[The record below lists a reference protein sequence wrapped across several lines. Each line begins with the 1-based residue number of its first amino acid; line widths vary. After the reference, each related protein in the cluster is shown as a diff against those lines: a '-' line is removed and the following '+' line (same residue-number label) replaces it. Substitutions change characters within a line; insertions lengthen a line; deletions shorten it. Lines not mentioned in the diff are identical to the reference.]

1 MNVPKRLIKTLHIP
15 TFILW
20 SGSVFI
26 SSTSHPEM
34 AELWCRIW
42 TYISLFTL
50 CVYFC
55 SSIFKERNWNTETA
69 RIFKSFFCIGI
80 LEMAYALLQFLGVF
94 PSANRHFLLTGTFD
108 NPAVLAMLIS
118 LCFPIGCHFTVNST
132 ARHKLIWKGL
142 TVSMGVCLILTGSR
156 TGILSG
162 ICSFALI
169 CRPAIKQHLQKL
181 SRTNIVILLFTT
193 LLLLTGL
200 YFHKQDSVNGRIL
213 IWRIAMEM
221 IADRPMWGWGRE
233 GFDAFYMPYQAD
245 YFLHHPASQHIL
257 LADNLTNPF
266 NEFLLFAIRYG
277 LIGLAA
283 LLLSLVFLLRS
294 ILKQK
299 SDFRGMLI
307 GIFTTLFLWSMF
319 SYPFRIPFV
328 WLTTV
333 SFISIILF
341 PNLSSHKYAKPLSTF
356 ILLCC
361 FPPIIH
367 ILHFH
372 YNKIEWV
379 KVQERSS
386 DVETTD
392 LFTQYALLYERLKG
406 DGDFLYNYGAE
417 LHYAGQ
423 YKKSLDILKECTT
436 LYNDYNVQMLMA
448 DNYQQLGFTDK
459 AILRYKYAN
468 LMVPNRFLPLYY
480 EMQVHIKERDS
491 IQACKVARTIIN
503 KPVKNQKSRTV
514 KKIISEA
521 EKYLH
526 DHTF

>member
-1 MNVPKRLIKTLHIP
+1 MNASKRLIKTLHIP
-15 TFILW
+15 AFILW
-20 SGSVFI
+20 SGSVFV

-42 TYISLFTL
+42 TYLSLFTL

-55 SSIFKERNWNTETA
+55 SSIFKKRNWNTETA

-132 ARHKLIWKGL
+132 ARQKLVWKGL
-142 TVSMGVCLILTGSR
+142 TVSMGICLILTGSR

-193 LLLLTGL
+193 ILLLTGL
-200 YFHKQDSVNGRIL
+200 YFHKQDSANGRIL

-221 IADRPMWGWGRE
+221 IADQPMWGWGRE
-233 GFDAFYMPYQAD
+233 GFDAFYMPYQAN
-245 YFLHHPASQHIL
+245 YFLHHPNSSHIL

-283 LLLSLVFLLRS
+283 LLISLVFLLRS

-299 SDFRGMLI
+299 SDFQSMLI
-307 GIFTTLFLWSMF
+307 SIFTTLFLWSMF

-328 WLTTV
+328 WLTTA

-341 PNLSSHKYAKPLSTF
+341 PNLASHKYAKPLSF
-356 ILLCC
+356 LILLCYL
-361 FPPIIH
+361 PPSIH
-367 ILHFH
+367 ILHLY
-372 YNKIEWV
+372 YNKIKWI
-379 KVQERSS
+379 KVQERSL
-386 DVETTD
+386 DIEATD
-392 LFTQYALLYERLKG
+392 LFTQYAQLYERLKG

-417 LHYAGQ
+417 LHYAEQ
-423 YKKSLDILKECTT
+423 YKKSLDILKECTNS
-436 LYNDYNVQMLMA
+436 YNDYNVQMLMA

-480 EMQVHIKERDS
+480 EMQVHIKEGNTT
-491 IQACKVARTIIN
+491 QACKVARTIID
-503 KPVKNQKSRTV
+503 KPVKHPKSRSV

-521 EKYLH
+521 RKYLQS
-526 DHTF
+526 HTF